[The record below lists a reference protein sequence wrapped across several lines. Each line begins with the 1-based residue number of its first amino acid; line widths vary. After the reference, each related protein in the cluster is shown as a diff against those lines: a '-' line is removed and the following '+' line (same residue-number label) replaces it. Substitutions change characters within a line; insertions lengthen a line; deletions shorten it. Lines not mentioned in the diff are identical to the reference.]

1 MKAKEIY
8 QYVLAAVIVLAF
20 FVVLVLMIEK
30 GTDANP
36 VLNVMVGTLG
46 TITVMVASYFFGS
59 SKGSQDK
66 DEMLRNLNDV

>member
-1 MKAKEIY
+1 MKSKEIF
-8 QYVLAAVIVLAF
+8 QYALAALIVIAF
-20 FVVLVLMIEK
+20 FVVLALMIEK

-59 SKGSQDK
+59 SKGSADK
-66 DEMLRNLNDV
+66 NDIIKNGN

>member
-8 QYVLAAVIVLAF
+8 QYVLAGVIVLAF
-20 FVVLVLMIEK
+20 FIVLILMIEK

-59 SKGSQDK
+59 SKGSADK
-66 DEMLRNLNDV
+66 NDIIKNGK

>member
-1 MKAKEIY
+1 MKSKEIF
-8 QYVLAAVIVLAF
+8 QYALAALIVIAF

-59 SKGSQDK
+59 SKGSADK
-66 DEMLRNLNDV
+66 NDIIKNKE

>member
-1 MKAKEIY
+1 MNIKEIY
-8 QYVLAAVIVLAF
+8 QYILAAIIVIAF
-20 FVVLVLMIEK
+20 FVILVLMIEK

-59 SKGSQDK
+59 SKGSADK
-66 DEMLRNLNDV
+66 NDIIKNGKL

>member
-1 MKAKEIY
+1 MNTKEIY
-8 QYVLAAVIVLAF
+8 QYALAAAIVIAF

-30 GTDANP
+30 GTEENA

-59 SKGSQDK
+59 SKGSSDK
-66 DEMLRNLNDV
+66 NDIIKNGK

>member
-1 MKAKEIY
+1 MNAKEIY
-8 QYVLAAVIVLAF
+8 QYALAAAIVIAF
-20 FVVLVLMIEK
+20 FVILVLMIEK

-59 SKGSQDK
+59 SKGSADK
-66 DEMLRNLNDV
+66 NDILKNGR

>member
-1 MKAKEIY
+1 MNAKEIY
-8 QYVLAAVIVLAF
+8 QYALAAAIVIVF
-20 FVVLVLMIEK
+20 FVILVLMIEK

-59 SKGSQDK
+59 SKGSADK
-66 DEMLRNLNDV
+66 NDIIKNGR

>member
-1 MKAKEIY
+1 MKSKEIF
-8 QYVLAAVIVLAF
+8 QYTLAALIVIAF

-59 SKGSQDK
+59 SKGSADK
-66 DEMLRNLNDV
+66 NDIIKDGK

>member
-1 MKAKEIY
+1 MKSKEIF
-8 QYVLAAVIVLAF
+8 QYTLAALIVIAF

-59 SKGSQDK
+59 SKGSADK
-66 DEMLRNLNDV
+66 NDIIKNKE

>member
-20 FVVLVLMIEK
+20 FVVLVLMIEE
-30 GTDANP
+30 GTEANP

-66 DEMLRNLNDV
+66 NEIIKNIK